1 MDIRDTLADVF
12 RELKIDPTGIEP
24 DSRLREDLEI
34 DSTEMV
40 EIAVALEKRL
50 SISIDTDDFL
60 ALKTFGDMIGHVA
73 TAGLTASS

>member
-34 DSTEMV
+34 DSTELV

-73 TAGLTASS
+73 AAGMTASS